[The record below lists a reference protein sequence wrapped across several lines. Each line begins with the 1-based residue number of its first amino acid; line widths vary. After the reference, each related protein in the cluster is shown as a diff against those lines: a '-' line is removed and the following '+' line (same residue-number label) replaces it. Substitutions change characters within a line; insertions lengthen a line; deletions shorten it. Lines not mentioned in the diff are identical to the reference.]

1 MKNRWKILSGV
12 LATVLLF
19 SSCDHFFDVDLTD
32 AVEEDEIY
40 THYTDLNSVAYS
52 FYAALSPEAHKFLLW
67 GSARGDM
74 VTNGSEGDAYVTQ
87 FVNNDVT
94 ADNPYTNYAFLY
106 KAIARCNQQL
116 VNLYKVQPD
125 ETYIDGRIHFRRHY
139 MNLKKLRERIGP
151 DGVFFSHTGPSYSA
165 LGMNFI
171 TGYVSGEGDT
181 LQARTLSLSNED
193 IRSIALQPAE
203 EQDVWSLIQ
212 SDLNRA
218 LELVNAVPQ
227 WTADGYGSDITNLNQ
242 EDLALLSK
250 IRPTPT
256 SIGLLAAEVA
266 MWLGQYEKAA
276 GYASAGTQL
285 SLGSEDAWHTQFTGS
300 ITNGIEYTQFSLAYL
315 YNQAYETNRLQEF
328 TSPVEEDGGR
338 YLLMPVMSV
347 YNQVYDEPEDCRRI
361 SAVRIDRQPVIW
373 KYIGA
378 DGEGEL
384 MREPYESDA
393 SFPFIKTADA
403 YLWEGIA
410 CCRIGDYAT
419 AFKNLNAIRDARG
432 LGRYDESEYNGMKD
446 QLEELL
452 FKERT
457 RENAYEGRRW
467 YDLML
472 MERMGYTGILGEEVS
487 KKYTDP
493 SQAAE
498 VKTKLANPD
507 AWYLPIEP
515 DNWN

>member
-1 MKNRWKILSGV
+1 MKNRWNILSGV
-12 LATVLLF
+12 LAAVLLF

-32 AVEEDEIY
+32 AVEEDEVY
-40 THYTDLNSVAYS
+40 KSYTDLNAVAYS
-52 FYAALSPEAHKFLLW
+52 FYAALAPEAHKFLLW

-74 VTNGSEGDAYVTQ
+74 VTNGSEVDAYVTQ
-87 FVNNDVT
+87 FVNNEVT

-116 VNLYKVQPD
+116 ANLYKVKPNEFASRDYLDQFYGEAYFVRAFCYFWLVRTFKDFPLVEED
-125 ETYIDGRIHFRRHY
+125 VANT
-139 MNLKKLRERIGP
+139 
-151 DGVFFSHTGPSYSA
+151 VT
-165 LGMNFI
+165 
-171 TGYVSGEGDT
+171 YVSGEGDT
-181 LQARTLSLSNED
+181 LRARTLSLSNEE

-203 EQDVWSLIQ
+203 EQAVWSLIQ

-218 LELVNAVPQ
+218 LELVRSNPQ
-227 WTADGYGSDITNLNQ
+227 WTADGYGSANADSS
-242 EDLALLSK
+242 EDNYLLLRL
-250 IRPTPT
+250 RPSST
-256 SIGLLAAEVA
+256 SISLLAAEVA
-266 MWLGQYEKAA
+266 MWLGQYDKAV

-285 SLGSEDAWHTQFTGS
+285 SLGQADAWHTQFTGS
-300 ITNGIEYTQFSLAYL
+300 ITNGTEYTQFSFAYL

-328 TSPVEEDGGR
+328 TSCVEADGGR

-347 YNQVYDEPEDCRRI
+347 YNQVYDEVEDCRRI
-361 SAVRIDRQPVIW
+361 SAVRVDRQPVIW

-393 SFPFIKTADA
+393 SFHLIKTADA

-410 CCRIGDYAT
+410 SCRTGDYAT
-419 AFKNLNAIRDARG
+419 AFKDLNAIRDARG
-432 LGRYDESEYNGMKD
+432 LGRYADSEYNGMKD

-452 FKERT
+452 FKERA

-472 MERMGYTGILGEEVS
+472 MERMGYIGILGEEVS
-487 KKYTDP
+487 KKYTD
-493 SQAAE
+493 SAQAAE
-498 VKTKLANPD
+498 VKAKLANPD

>member
-1 MKNRWKILSGV
+1 MKNRWNILSGV
-12 LATVLLF
+12 LAAVLLF
-19 SSCDHFFDVDLTD
+19 SSCDHFFDVDLKD

-40 THYTDLNSVAYS
+40 TSYTDLNAVAYS
-52 FYAALSPEAHKFLLW
+52 FYAALAPEVHKFLLW
-67 GSARGDM
+67 GSARADM
-74 VTNGSEGDAYVTQ
+74 VTNGSEEDAYVTQ

-116 VNLYKVQPD
+116 KNLYKVQPNEFAEQD
-125 ETYIDGRIHFRRHY
+125 YLDQFYGEAYFMR
-139 MNLKKLRERIGP
+139 
-151 DGVFFSHTGPSYSA
+151 A
-165 LGMNFI
+165 LCYFWLVRTFKNFPLLEEDVAS
-171 TGYVSGEGDT
+171 TVTYVSSEGDT
-181 LQARTLSLSNED
+181 IQARTLSLSNED

-203 EQDVWSLIQ
+203 EQEVWSLIQ

-218 LELVNAVPQ
+218 LELVRTNPQ
-227 WTADGYGSDITNLNQ
+227 WTADGYGAMS
-242 EDLALLSK
+242 EDNSEDNYVLGKL
-250 IRPTPT
+250 RPTPT
-256 SIGLLAAEVA
+256 SISLLAAEVA

-285 SLGSEDAWHTQFTGS
+285 SLGNESDWSTQFTGS
-300 ITNGIEYTQFSLAYL
+300 ITSGATYKQFSLAYL
-315 YNQAYETNRLQEF
+315 YSDAFETNCLQEF
-328 TSPVEEDGGR
+328 TSCVETDGGR

-347 YNQVYDEPEDCRRI
+347 YNQVYDEVEDCRRI

-373 KYIGA
+373 KYIGMEN
-378 DGEGEL
+378 GE

-393 SFPFIKTADA
+393 SFPLIKTADA

-410 CCRIGDYAT
+410 SCRIGDYAT
-419 AFKNLNAIRDARG
+419 AFRDLNAIRDARG

-452 FKERT
+452 FKERA

-493 SQAAE
+493 TQAAE
-498 VKTKLANPD
+498 VKAKLANSD

>member
-1 MKNRWKILSGV
+1 MKNRWNILSGV
-12 LATVLLF
+12 LAAVLLF
-19 SSCDHFFDVDLTD
+19 SSCDHFFDVDLTE

-40 THYTDLNSVAYS
+40 THYSDLNSVAYS
-52 FYAALSPEAHKFLLW
+52 YYAALAPEVHKFLLW
-67 GSARGDM
+67 GSARANM
-74 VTNGSEGDAYVTQ
+74 VTNGSEEDAYVTQ

-116 VNLYKVQPD
+116 ANLYRVTPNEIANQD
-125 ETYIDGRIHFRRHY
+125 FLD
-139 MNLKKLRERIGP
+139 
-151 DGVFFSHTGPSYSA
+151 
-165 LGMNFI
+165 NFYGEAYFVRAFCYFWLVR
-171 TGYVSGEGDT
+171 TFKNFPLVEEDVANTVTYVSGEGDT
-181 LQARTLSLSNED
+181 LRARTLSLSNED

-203 EQDVWSLIQ
+203 EQAVWSLIQ

-218 LELVNAVPQ
+218 LELVRPNPY
-227 WTADGYGSDITNLNQ
+227 WSGDGYTQQPPLYK
-242 EDLALLSK
+242 L
-250 IRPTPT
+250 RPTPT
-256 SIGLLAAEVA
+256 SISLLAAEVA

-285 SLGSEDAWHTQFTGS
+285 SLGNEDTWYTQFSGE
-300 ITNGIEYTQFSLAYL
+300 ITNGTEYTQFSLAYL
-315 YNQAYETNRLQEF
+315 YSQSYETNRLQEF

-361 SAVRIDRQPVIW
+361 SAVRVGRQPVIW
-373 KYIGA
+373 KYIGM
-378 DGEGEL
+378 DNVGEV
-384 MREPYESDA
+384 MREPYESSA
-393 SFPFIKTADA
+393 SFHLVKTADA

-410 CCRIGDYAT
+410 ACRIGDYAT
-419 AFKNLNAIRDARG
+419 AFKDLNAIRDARG
-432 LGRYDESEYNGMKD
+432 LGRYADSEYNGMKD

-452 FKERT
+452 FKERA

-493 SQAAE
+493 AKAAE
-498 VKTKLANPD
+498 VKAKLANPD

-515 DNWN
+515 DNWD

>member
-1 MKNRWKILSGV
+1 MKNRWNILSGV
-12 LATVLLF
+12 LAAVLLF
-19 SSCDHFFDVDLTD
+19 SSCDHFFDVDLKD

-40 THYTDLNSVAYS
+40 TSYTDLNAVAYS
-52 FYAALSPEAHKFLLW
+52 FYAALAPEVHKFLLW
-67 GSARGDM
+67 GSARADM
-74 VTNGSEGDAYVTQ
+74 VTNGSEEDAYVTQ

-106 KAIARCNQQL
+106 KAITRCNQQL
-116 VNLYKVQPD
+116 KNLYKVKPD
-125 ETYIDGRIHFRRHY
+125 EFASQDYLDQFYGEAYFVR
-139 MNLKKLRERIGP
+139 
-151 DGVFFSHTGPSYSA
+151 A
-165 LGMNFI
+165 LCYFWLVRTFKDFPLVEEDVAN
-171 TGYVSGEGDT
+171 TVTYVSGEGDT
-181 LQARTLSLSNED
+181 IRARTLSLSNED

-203 EQDVWSLIQ
+203 EQEVWSLIQ

-218 LELVNAVPQ
+218 LELVRVTPQ
-227 WTADGYGSDITNLNQ
+227 WTAEGYTQ
-242 EDLALLSK
+242 EAGLDK

-256 SIGLLAAEVA
+256 SISLLAAEVA

-285 SLGSEDAWHTQFTGS
+285 SLGNEDAWHTQFTGS
-300 ITNGIEYTQFSLAYL
+300 ITNGTEYTQFSLVYL

-328 TSPVEEDGGR
+328 TSCVEADGGR

-347 YNQVYDEPEDCRRI
+347 YNQVYDEVEDCRRI

-378 DGEGEL
+378 DGEGEQ

-393 SFPFIKTADA
+393 SFPLIKTADA

-410 CCRIGDYAT
+410 SCRIGDYAT

-452 FKERT
+452 FKERA

-487 KKYTDP
+487 KKYTDQT
-493 SQAAE
+493 QAAE
-498 VKTKLANPD
+498 VKAKLANPD

>member
-19 SSCDHFFDVDLTD
+19 SSCDHFFDVDLAD
-32 AVEEDEIY
+32 AVEEDEFY
-40 THYTDLNSVAYS
+40 THYSDLNSVAYS

-74 VTNGSEGDAYVTQ
+74 VTNGSEEDAYVTQ

-116 VNLYKVQPD
+116 VNLYNVQPD
-125 ETYIDGRIHFRRHY
+125 EFASRDYLDQFYGEAYFVRAFCYFWLVRTF
-139 MNLKKLRERIGP
+139 K
-151 DGVFFSHTGPSYSA
+151 
-165 LGMNFI
+165 NFPLVEEDVSN
-171 TGYVSGEGDT
+171 TLTYVSGEGDT

-384 MREPYESDA
+384 MRESYESDA